1 MCAPGKW
8 LGVFVFEPVKIM
20 GVYLPKTISNMTYT
34 SIKKEINDLKHGKGC
49 QCSKSKLSSEISK
62 AYANYLADGKI
73 DLARKVL
80 ALRHEL

>member
-1 MCAPGKW
+1 
-8 LGVFVFEPVKIM
+8 
-20 GVYLPKTISNMTYT
+20 MTYT
-34 SIKKEINDLKHGKGC
+34 SIKKEINDSKHGKGC

-62 AYANYLADGKI
+62 AYANYLVDGKT